1 MLLLMMLCRH
11 VKIAS
16 IKITLRGRDWHP
28 RWRTE
33 KSAAVLNGPEKR
45 GEEPDMMGTQA
56 RGRLRYKLRLAGRYW
71 QLYLLILPL
80 LVYLFIFN
88 YMPIYGVQVS
98 FKDFRTNL
106 GIWGSPW
113 VGLKH
118 FVRFLEYRGF
128 TQLLLNTLSLSL
140 YSILTFPCPILFAL
154 MLNELRS
161 DKYRKV
167 VQMVSYAPHF
177 ISTVVICAMIK
188 LFCARGTG
196 VINNLIAALGGTRT
210 DFLSIPAMF
219 PHIYVWSGV
228 WQEVGW
234 GAIIYLAALSGVSD
248 EIIEASLI
256 DGANRLQ
263 STWHIT
269 IPSLMPTYIVLLL
282 LSIGNFVSVGFD
294 QYFVFKN
301 NVTSV
306 NIEVL
311 DVYVYRIGLMNADY
325 SYGVAIGIMKSVV
338 SITLLF
344 IANFISKK
352 VRGNSIF

>member
-1 MLLLMMLCRH
+1 MDGFVNAATVRASARPRKKKMQLLFM
-11 VKIAS
+11 A
-16 IKITLRGRDWHP
+16 
-28 RWRTE
+28 
-33 KSAAVLNGPEKR
+33 
-45 GEEPDMMGTQA
+45 
-56 RGRLRYKLRLAGRYW
+56 
-71 QLYLLILPL
+71 LPL
-80 LVYLFIFN
+80 MALVILFN
-88 YMPIYGVQVS
+88 YVPLFGWIYSLFDYRPGIS
-98 FKDFRTNL
+98 LWKCDF
-106 GIWGSPW
+106 
-113 VGLKH
+113 VGLEYFKL
-118 FVRFLEYRGF
+118 FLTDKYDMYRVMKNTIVFALIGYLVSPLPMLF
-128 TQLLLNTLSLSL
+128 AILLNEVKCAP
-140 YSILTFPCPILFAL
+140 Y
-154 MLNELRS
+154 
-161 DKYRKV
+161 KKV
-167 VQMVSYAPHF
+167 VQT
-177 ISTVVICAMIK
+177 ISTMPNFVSWVIVYSLMFTIFSTDG
-188 LFCARGTG
+188 LFNEILMNMGLIERPTNVLADASAVYWFQTLLGQWK
-196 VINNLIAALGGTRT
+196 NLGWS
-210 DFLSIPAMF
+210 SI
-219 PHIYVWSGV
+219 V
-228 WQEVGW
+228 
-234 GAIIYLAALSGVSD
+234 YLAAISGID
-248 EIIEASLI
+248 QEMYEAASI

>member
-1 MLLLMMLCRH
+1 MDGFVNAATVRASARPRKKKMQLLFM
-11 VKIAS
+11 A
-16 IKITLRGRDWHP
+16 
-28 RWRTE
+28 
-33 KSAAVLNGPEKR
+33 
-45 GEEPDMMGTQA
+45 
-56 RGRLRYKLRLAGRYW
+56 
-71 QLYLLILPL
+71 LPL
-80 LVYLFIFN
+80 MALVILFSYVPLFGW
-88 YMPIYGVQVS
+88 IYSLFDYRPGIS
-98 FKDFRTNL
+98 LWKCDF
-106 GIWGSPW
+106 
-113 VGLKH
+113 VGLEYFKL
-118 FVRFLEYRGF
+118 FLTDKYDMYRVMKNTIVFALIGYLVSPLPMLF
-128 TQLLLNTLSLSL
+128 AILLNEVKCAP
-140 YSILTFPCPILFAL
+140 Y
-154 MLNELRS
+154 
-161 DKYRKV
+161 KKV
-167 VQMVSYAPHF
+167 VQT
-177 ISTVVICAMIK
+177 ISTMPNFVSWVIVYSLMFTIFSTDG
-188 LFCARGTG
+188 LFNEILMNMGLIEQPTNVLADASAVYWFQTLLGQWK
-196 VINNLIAALGGTRT
+196 NLGWS
-210 DFLSIPAMF
+210 SI
-219 PHIYVWSGV
+219 V
-228 WQEVGW
+228 
-234 GAIIYLAALSGVSD
+234 YLAAISGID
-248 EIIEASLI
+248 QEMYEAASI

>member
-1 MLLLMMLCRH
+1 MDGFVNAATVRASARPRKKKMQLLFM
-11 VKIAS
+11 A
-16 IKITLRGRDWHP
+16 
-28 RWRTE
+28 
-33 KSAAVLNGPEKR
+33 
-45 GEEPDMMGTQA
+45 
-56 RGRLRYKLRLAGRYW
+56 
-71 QLYLLILPL
+71 LPL
-80 LVYLFIFN
+80 MALVILFN
-88 YMPIYGVQVS
+88 YVPLFGWIYSLFDYRPGIS
-98 FKDFRTNL
+98 LWKCDF
-106 GIWGSPW
+106 
-113 VGLKH
+113 VGLEYFKL
-118 FVRFLEYRGF
+118 FLTDKYDMYRVMKNTIVFALIGYLVSPLPMLF
-128 TQLLLNTLSLSL
+128 AILLNEVKCAP
-140 YSILTFPCPILFAL
+140 Y
-154 MLNELRS
+154 
-161 DKYRKV
+161 KKV
-167 VQMVSYAPHF
+167 VQT
-177 ISTVVICAMIK
+177 ISTMPNFVSWVIVYSLMFTIFSTDG
-188 LFCARGTG
+188 LFNEILMSMGLIERPTNVLADASAVYWFQTLLGQWK
-196 VINNLIAALGGTRT
+196 NLGWS
-210 DFLSIPAMF
+210 SI
-219 PHIYVWSGV
+219 V
-228 WQEVGW
+228 
-234 GAIIYLAALSGVSD
+234 YLAAISGID
-248 EIIEASLI
+248 QEMYEAASI

>member
-1 MLLLMMLCRH
+1 MNAATVRASARPRKKKMQLLFM
-11 VKIAS
+11 A
-16 IKITLRGRDWHP
+16 
-28 RWRTE
+28 
-33 KSAAVLNGPEKR
+33 
-45 GEEPDMMGTQA
+45 
-56 RGRLRYKLRLAGRYW
+56 
-71 QLYLLILPL
+71 LPL
-80 LVYLFIFN
+80 MALVILFN
-88 YMPIYGVQVS
+88 YVPLFGWIYSLFDYRPGIS
-98 FKDFRTNL
+98 LWKCDF
-106 GIWGSPW
+106 
-113 VGLKH
+113 VGLEYFKL
-118 FVRFLEYRGF
+118 FLTDKYDMYRVMKNTIVFALIGYLVSPLPMLF
-128 TQLLLNTLSLSL
+128 AILLNEVKCAP
-140 YSILTFPCPILFAL
+140 Y
-154 MLNELRS
+154 
-161 DKYRKV
+161 KKV
-167 VQMVSYAPHF
+167 VQT
-177 ISTVVICAMIK
+177 ISTMPNFVSWVIVYSLMFTIFSTDG
-188 LFCARGTG
+188 LFNEILMNMGLIERPTNVLADASAVYWFQTLLGQWK
-196 VINNLIAALGGTRT
+196 NLGWS
-210 DFLSIPAMF
+210 SI
-219 PHIYVWSGV
+219 V
-228 WQEVGW
+228 
-234 GAIIYLAALSGVSD
+234 YLAAISGID
-248 EIIEASLI
+248 QEMYEAASI

>member
-1 MLLLMMLCRH
+1 MNAATVRASARPRKKKMQLLFM
-11 VKIAS
+11 A
-16 IKITLRGRDWHP
+16 
-28 RWRTE
+28 
-33 KSAAVLNGPEKR
+33 
-45 GEEPDMMGTQA
+45 
-56 RGRLRYKLRLAGRYW
+56 
-71 QLYLLILPL
+71 LPL
-80 LVYLFIFN
+80 MALVILFN
-88 YMPIYGVQVS
+88 YVPLFGWIYSLFDYRPGIS
-98 FKDFRTNL
+98 LWKCDF
-106 GIWGSPW
+106 
-113 VGLKH
+113 VGLEYFKL
-118 FVRFLEYRGF
+118 FLTDKYDMYRVMKNTIVFALIGYLVSPLPMLF
-128 TQLLLNTLSLSL
+128 AILLNEVKCAP
-140 YSILTFPCPILFAL
+140 Y
-154 MLNELRS
+154 
-161 DKYRKV
+161 KKV
-167 VQMVSYAPHF
+167 VQT
-177 ISTVVICAMIK
+177 ISTMPNFVSWVIVYSLMFTIFSTDGLLNEILMNMGLIERPTNVLADASAVYWFQTLLGQWK
-188 LFCARGTG
+188 
-196 VINNLIAALGGTRT
+196 NLGWS
-210 DFLSIPAMF
+210 SI
-219 PHIYVWSGV
+219 V
-228 WQEVGW
+228 
-234 GAIIYLAALSGVSD
+234 YLAAISGID
-248 EIIEASLI
+248 QEMYEAASI

>member
-1 MLLLMMLCRH
+1 MDGFVNAATVRASARPRKKKMQLLFM
-11 VKIAS
+11 A
-16 IKITLRGRDWHP
+16 
-28 RWRTE
+28 
-33 KSAAVLNGPEKR
+33 
-45 GEEPDMMGTQA
+45 
-56 RGRLRYKLRLAGRYW
+56 
-71 QLYLLILPL
+71 LPL
-80 LVYLFIFN
+80 MALVILFN
-88 YMPIYGVQVS
+88 YVPLFGWIYSLFDYRPGIS
-98 FKDFRTNL
+98 LWKCDF
-106 GIWGSPW
+106 
-113 VGLKH
+113 VGLEYFKL
-118 FVRFLEYRGF
+118 FLTDKYDMYRVMKNTIVFALIGYLVSPLPMLF
-128 TQLLLNTLSLSL
+128 AILLNEVKCAP
-140 YSILTFPCPILFAL
+140 Y
-154 MLNELRS
+154 
-161 DKYRKV
+161 KKV
-167 VQMVSYAPHF
+167 VQT
-177 ISTVVICAMIK
+177 ISTMPNFVSWVIVYSLMFTIFSTDGLLNEILMNMGLIK
-188 LFCARGTG
+188 RPTNVLADASAVYWFQTLLGQWK
-196 VINNLIAALGGTRT
+196 NLGWS
-210 DFLSIPAMF
+210 SI
-219 PHIYVWSGV
+219 V
-228 WQEVGW
+228 
-234 GAIIYLAALSGVSD
+234 YLAAISGID
-248 EIIEASLI
+248 QEMYEAASI

>member
-1 MLLLMMLCRH
+1 MDGFVNAATVRASARPRKKKMQLLFM
-11 VKIAS
+11 A
-16 IKITLRGRDWHP
+16 
-28 RWRTE
+28 
-33 KSAAVLNGPEKR
+33 
-45 GEEPDMMGTQA
+45 
-56 RGRLRYKLRLAGRYW
+56 
-71 QLYLLILPL
+71 LPL
-80 LVYLFIFN
+80 MALVILFN
-88 YMPIYGVQVS
+88 YVPLFGWIYSLFDYRPGIS
-98 FKDFRTNL
+98 LWKCDF
-106 GIWGSPW
+106 
-113 VGLKH
+113 VGLEYFKL
-118 FVRFLEYRGF
+118 FLTDKYDMYRVMKNTIVFALIGYLVSPLPMLF
-128 TQLLLNTLSLSL
+128 AILLNEVKCAP
-140 YSILTFPCPILFAL
+140 Y
-154 MLNELRS
+154 
-161 DKYRKV
+161 KKV
-167 VQMVSYAPHF
+167 VQT
-177 ISTVVICAMIK
+177 ISTMPNFVSWVIVYSLMFTIFSTDGLLNEILMSMGLIERPTNVLADASAVYWFQTLLGQWK
-188 LFCARGTG
+188 
-196 VINNLIAALGGTRT
+196 NLGWS
-210 DFLSIPAMF
+210 SI
-219 PHIYVWSGV
+219 V
-228 WQEVGW
+228 
-234 GAIIYLAALSGVSD
+234 YLAAISGID
-248 EIIEASLI
+248 QEMYEAASI

>member
-1 MLLLMMLCRH
+1 MDGFVNAATVRASARPRKKKMQLLFM
-11 VKIAS
+11 A
-16 IKITLRGRDWHP
+16 
-28 RWRTE
+28 
-33 KSAAVLNGPEKR
+33 
-45 GEEPDMMGTQA
+45 
-56 RGRLRYKLRLAGRYW
+56 
-71 QLYLLILPL
+71 LPL
-80 LVYLFIFN
+80 MALVILFN
-88 YMPIYGVQVS
+88 YVPLFGWIYSLFDYRPGIALW
-98 FKDFRTNL
+98 KCDF
-106 GIWGSPW
+106 
-113 VGLKH
+113 VGLEYFKL
-118 FVRFLEYRGF
+118 FLTDKYDMYRVMKNTIVFALIGYLVSPLPMLF
-128 TQLLLNTLSLSL
+128 AILLNEVKCAP
-140 YSILTFPCPILFAL
+140 Y
-154 MLNELRS
+154 
-161 DKYRKV
+161 KKV
-167 VQMVSYAPHF
+167 VQT
-177 ISTVVICAMIK
+177 ISTMPNFVSWVIVYSLMFTIFSTDGLLNEILMNMGLIERPTNVLADASAVYWFQTLLGQWK
-188 LFCARGTG
+188 
-196 VINNLIAALGGTRT
+196 NLGWS
-210 DFLSIPAMF
+210 SI
-219 PHIYVWSGV
+219 V
-228 WQEVGW
+228 
-234 GAIIYLAALSGVSD
+234 YLAAISGID
-248 EIIEASLI
+248 QEMYEAASI

>member
-1 MLLLMMLCRH
+1 MDGFVNAATVRASARPRKKKMQLLFM
-11 VKIAS
+11 A
-16 IKITLRGRDWHP
+16 
-28 RWRTE
+28 
-33 KSAAVLNGPEKR
+33 
-45 GEEPDMMGTQA
+45 
-56 RGRLRYKLRLAGRYW
+56 
-71 QLYLLILPL
+71 LPL
-80 LVYLFIFN
+80 MALVILFSYVPLFGW
-88 YMPIYGVQVS
+88 IYSLFDYRPGIS
-98 FKDFRTNL
+98 LWKCDF
-106 GIWGSPW
+106 
-113 VGLKH
+113 VGLEYFKL
-118 FVRFLEYRGF
+118 FLTDKYDMYRVMKNTIVFALIGYLVSPLPMLF
-128 TQLLLNTLSLSL
+128 AILLNEVKCAP
-140 YSILTFPCPILFAL
+140 Y
-154 MLNELRS
+154 
-161 DKYRKV
+161 KKV
-167 VQMVSYAPHF
+167 VQT
-177 ISTVVICAMIK
+177 ISTMPNFVSWVIVYSLMFTIFSTDG
-188 LFCARGTG
+188 LFNEILMNMGLIERPTNVLADASAVYWFQTLLGQWK
-196 VINNLIAALGGTRT
+196 NLGWS
-210 DFLSIPAMF
+210 SI
-219 PHIYVWSGV
+219 V
-228 WQEVGW
+228 
-234 GAIIYLAALSGVSD
+234 YLAAISGID
-248 EIIEASLI
+248 QEMYEAASI

>member
-1 MLLLMMLCRH
+1 MDGFVNAATVRASARPRKKKMQLLFM
-11 VKIAS
+11 A
-16 IKITLRGRDWHP
+16 
-28 RWRTE
+28 
-33 KSAAVLNGPEKR
+33 
-45 GEEPDMMGTQA
+45 
-56 RGRLRYKLRLAGRYW
+56 
-71 QLYLLILPL
+71 LPL
-80 LVYLFIFN
+80 MALVILFN
-88 YMPIYGVQVS
+88 YVPLFGWIYSLFDYRPGIS
-98 FKDFRTNL
+98 LWKCDF
-106 GIWGSPW
+106 
-113 VGLKH
+113 VGLEYFKL
-118 FVRFLEYRGF
+118 FLTDKYDMYRVMKNTIVFALIGYLVSPLPMLF
-128 TQLLLNTLSLSL
+128 AILLNEVKCAP
-140 YSILTFPCPILFAL
+140 Y
-154 MLNELRS
+154 
-161 DKYRKV
+161 KKV
-167 VQMVSYAPHF
+167 VQT
-177 ISTVVICAMIK
+177 ISTMPNFVSWVIVYSLMFTIFSTDGLLNEILMNMGLIERSTNVLADASAVYWFQTLLGQWK
-188 LFCARGTG
+188 
-196 VINNLIAALGGTRT
+196 NLGWS
-210 DFLSIPAMF
+210 SI
-219 PHIYVWSGV
+219 V
-228 WQEVGW
+228 
-234 GAIIYLAALSGVSD
+234 YLAAISGID
-248 EIIEASLI
+248 QEMYEAASI

>member
-1 MLLLMMLCRH
+1 MDGFVNAATVRASARPRKKKMQLLFM
-11 VKIAS
+11 A
-16 IKITLRGRDWHP
+16 
-28 RWRTE
+28 
-33 KSAAVLNGPEKR
+33 
-45 GEEPDMMGTQA
+45 
-56 RGRLRYKLRLAGRYW
+56 
-71 QLYLLILPL
+71 LPL
-80 LVYLFIFN
+80 MALVILFN
-88 YMPIYGVQVS
+88 YVPLFGWIYSLFDYRPGIS
-98 FKDFRTNL
+98 LWKCDF
-106 GIWGSPW
+106 
-113 VGLKH
+113 VGLEYFKL
-118 FVRFLEYRGF
+118 FLTDKYDMYRVMKNTIVFALIGYLVSPLPMLF
-128 TQLLLNTLSLSL
+128 AILLNEVKCAP
-140 YSILTFPCPILFAL
+140 Y
-154 MLNELRS
+154 
-161 DKYRKV
+161 KKV
-167 VQMVSYAPHF
+167 VQT
-177 ISTVVICAMIK
+177 ISTMPNFVSWVIVYSLMFTIFSTDGLLNEILMNMGLIERPTNVLADASAVYWFQTLLGQWK
-188 LFCARGTG
+188 
-196 VINNLIAALGGTRT
+196 NLGWS
-210 DFLSIPAMF
+210 SI
-219 PHIYVWSGV
+219 V
-228 WQEVGW
+228 
-234 GAIIYLAALSGVSD
+234 YLAAISGID
-248 EIIEASLI
+248 QEMYEAASI